1 MRNTARKKRGAGTPR
16 AAGKSAARS
25 AQPAQADIVVR
36 FRGARGSYPVSG
48 PDVLKFGGNTS
59 CLEVRANGHLII
71 LDAGT
76 GLVSLGDDL
85 IREHDSYDAD
95 PDARVP
101 IRAVLLLSHA
111 HHDHTQ
117 GFPFFKPAYLGTSVF
132 HIFGPRMFNQDFRDI
147 MSRAMLAPL
156 FPVDLDEMKSTRNI
170 HNIEEYM
177 HIALEPGDPHPQISD
192 IYRDPTV
199 EHSPS
204 AVLIKNLRNLA
215 HPKGGCVNYR
225 IEANGRSLVYATDVE
240 GFVGG
245 DARLISFAR
254 GTDLLIHD
262 SQYLPEEYSGLPVP
276 TQGYGHSTYE
286 MACEVARAAEVGQL
300 ALFHHDPSHDDEAL
314 RRKEAA
320 ARKQFASTFAAH
332 EGMEVRL

>member
-1 MRNTARKKRGAGTPR
+1 VA
-16 AAGKSAARS
+16 
-25 AQPAQADIVVR
+25 R
-36 FRGARGSYPVSG
+36 FRGVRGSFPVSG

-59 CLEVRANGHLII
+59 CVEVRVNGHLII
-71 LDAGT
+71 LDCGT

-85 IREHDSYDAD
+85 VREHGSYGD
-95 PDARVP
+95 PAGGTP
-101 IRAVLLLSHA
+101 IRAVMLLSHA

-117 GFPFFKPAYLGTSVF
+117 GFPFFKPAYLGSSVF

-156 FPVDLDEMKSTRNI
+156 FPVDLEEMKSTRNI

-177 HIALEPGDPHPQISD
+177 HIVLDPDEPHPRIFD
-192 IYRDPTV
+192 IYRDPSV
-199 EHSPS
+199 ERSRGS
-204 AVLIKNLRNLA
+204 VLITNLRNLA

-225 IEANGRSLVYATDVE
+225 IDADGRSLVYATDVE

-254 GTDLLIHD
+254 GADLLIHD
-262 SQYLPEEYSGLPVP
+262 SQYLPEEYSGMPVP

-286 MACEVARAAEVGQL
+286 MACEVARAAGVRQL
-300 ALFHHDPSHDDEAL
+300 ALFHHDPSHDDDAV
-314 RRKEAA
+314 RRKEAR
-320 ARKQFASTFAAH
+320 ARKRFASSFAAH
-332 EGMEVRL
+332 EGMEVVL